1 MMKLLYSLLGLGL
14 LMLASC
20 APRQNASEAPSA
32 TNVWSE
38 ALAKYRNNDS
48 VRHVVMVQCTGGSDA
63 RVLVYEKD
71 DDYPAWKLMCESDG
85 FIGRNGYTA
94 DKHEGDGMSPVGD
107 FGILSAFGILEQ
119 PDSCAFPYVH
129 VNEYTY
135 AIDSDNEFYNKIID
149 TGDGGP
155 REGEHMI
162 DYSPEYNYG
171 LALDYNKECVYG
183 RGSNIFFHCKGV
195 NEYTGGC
202 VAVDETLMKTII
214 CTFSPADRVIIV
226 PK

>member
-20 APRQNASEAPSA
+20 AARQNASEAPSA
-32 TNVWSE
+32 TNVWGE

-71 DDYPAWKLMCESDG
+71 DDYPAWKLMCESDC

-135 AIDSDNEFYNKIID
+135 AIDSDNEFYNKIVD
-149 TGDGGP
+149 TEAGGP

-214 CTFSPADRVIIV
+214 CTFSPADRVIIA